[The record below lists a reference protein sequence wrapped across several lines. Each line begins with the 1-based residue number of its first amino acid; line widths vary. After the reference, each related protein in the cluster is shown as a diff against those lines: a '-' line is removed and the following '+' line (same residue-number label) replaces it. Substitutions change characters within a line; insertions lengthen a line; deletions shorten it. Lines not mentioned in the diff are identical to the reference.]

1 MQEKYIKFYQNSH
14 KIFLCWFLLTSFV
27 LLADEKESH
36 KSDYTGEVDRVI
48 KSLSAND
55 IKDLTLGNG
64 MGLAKAAEL
73 NGYPGP
79 KHVLEMQ
86 EELLLEKEQ
95 LTSIKLIF
103 EEMKSQARSQG
114 KIFISLEKSLNEH
127 FSKATI
133 TNDTLESTLK
143 NISEAKN
150 NLRYI
155 HLSAHIKTTEIL
167 SKNQIKK
174 YNQLRGYS
182 NNPCEKIPEGHN
194 KEMWMSHNGC
204 N

>member
-1 MQEKYIKFYQNSH
+1 MQTNKLNFYKNSH
-14 KIFLCWFLLTSFV
+14 KIFLCWFLSVSFV
-27 LLADEKESH
+27 VIADEKESH
-36 KSDYTGEVDRVI
+36 ISNYTGEVDRVI
-48 KSLSAND
+48 KSLSAKD
-55 IKDLTLGNG
+55 IEDLILGNG

-86 EELLLEKEQ
+86 EQLFLGKEQ
-95 LTSIKLIF
+95 LTSINQIF
-103 EEMKSQARSQG
+103 EDMKSQAQSQG
-114 KIFISLEKSLNEH
+114 QKLISLEKELNDY
-127 FSKATI
+127 FSNTTI
-133 TNDTLESTLK
+133 TNDTLETTLK
-143 NISEAKN
+143 KIAEAKS

-174 YNQLRGYS
+174 YNQLRGYAD
-182 NNPCEKIPEGHN
+182 NPCEKIPEGHN
-194 KEMWMSHNGC
+194 KEMWMLHNGC

>member
-36 KSDYTGEVDRVI
+36 KSDYAGEVDRVI

-114 KIFISLEKSLNEH
+114 KIFISLEKSLNDH
-127 FSKATI
+127 FSNATI

>member
-1 MQEKYIKFYQNSH
+1 MQTNKLNFYQNSH

-114 KIFISLEKSLNEH
+114 KIFISLEKSLNDH
-127 FSKATI
+127 FSNATI

>member
-1 MQEKYIKFYQNSH
+1 MQEKYIKFYQTSH

-114 KIFISLEKSLNEH
+114 KIFISLEKSLNDH
-127 FSKATI
+127 FSNATI

>member
-14 KIFLCWFLLTSFV
+14 KIFLCWFLLTSFA

-36 KSDYTGEVDRVI
+36 KSDYAGEVDRVI

-114 KIFISLEKSLNEH
+114 KIFISLEKSLNDH
-127 FSKATI
+127 FSNATI

>member
-36 KSDYTGEVDRVI
+36 KSDYTDEVDRVI

-114 KIFISLEKSLNEH
+114 KIFISLEKSLNDH
-127 FSKATI
+127 FSNATI

-182 NNPCEKIPEGHN
+182 NNPCEKILEGHN

>member
-1 MQEKYIKFYQNSH
+1 MEEKYIKFYQNSH

-48 KSLSAND
+48 ESLSAND

-114 KIFISLEKSLNEH
+114 KIFISLEKSLNDH
-127 FSKATI
+127 FSNATI

>member
-1 MQEKYIKFYQNSH
+1 M
-14 KIFLCWFLLTSFV
+14 

-114 KIFISLEKSLNEH
+114 KIFISLGNRYKPL
-127 FSKATI
+127 FSCYA
-133 TNDTLESTLK
+133 
-143 NISEAKN
+143 
-150 NLRYI
+150 
-155 HLSAHIKTTEIL
+155 
-167 SKNQIKK
+167 
-174 YNQLRGYS
+174 
-182 NNPCEKIPEGHN
+182 
-194 KEMWMSHNGC
+194 
-204 N
+204 

>member
-114 KIFISLEKSLNEH
+114 KIFISLEKSLNDH
-127 FSKATI
+127 FSNATI

-182 NNPCEKIPEGHN
+182 NNPCEKITEGHN

>member
-114 KIFISLEKSLNEH
+114 KIFISLEKSLNDH
-127 FSKATI
+127 FSNATI
-133 TNDTLESTLK
+133 TNDTLEPTLK

>member
-1 MQEKYIKFYQNSH
+1 MEEKYIKFYQNSH

-48 KSLSAND
+48 KSLSANE

-114 KIFISLEKSLNEH
+114 KIFISLEKSLNDH
-127 FSKATI
+127 FSNATI

>member
-1 MQEKYIKFYQNSH
+1 MQEKYIKFYQTSH

-114 KIFISLEKSLNEH
+114 KIFISLEKSLNDH
-127 FSKATI
+127 FSNATI
-133 TNDTLESTLK
+133 TNDTLESTVK

>member
-48 KSLSAND
+48 KSLSANN

-114 KIFISLEKSLNEH
+114 KIFISLEKSLNDH
-127 FSKATI
+127 FSNATI

>member
-114 KIFISLEKSLNEH
+114 KIFISLEKSLNDH
-127 FSKATI
+127 FSNATI

>member
-114 KIFISLEKSLNEH
+114 KIFISLEKSLNDH
-127 FSKATI
+127 FSNATI

-194 KEMWMSHNGC
+194 KEIWMSHNGC

>member
-114 KIFISLEKSLNEH
+114 KILISLEKSLNDH
-127 FSKATI
+127 FSNATI

>member
-1 MQEKYIKFYQNSH
+1 MKINQFKFYHNYH
-14 KIFLCWFLLTSFV
+14 IIILCCFLSFSFLLI
-27 LLADEKESH
+27 ADEKESH
-36 KSDYTGEVDRVI
+36 KSNYMGEINRLI
-48 KSLSAND
+48 KSLSAKD
-55 IKDLTLGNG
+55 IEDLTLGNG

-86 EELLLEKEQ
+86 EQLFLEKEQ
-95 LTSIKLIF
+95 LTSINQIF
-103 EEMKSQARSQG
+103 EEMKSQAKSQG
-114 KIFISLEKSLNEH
+114 QILISLEKELNDY
-127 FSKATI
+127 FSNTTI
-133 TNDTLESTLK
+133 TNDNLEK
-143 NISEAKN
+143 ISKKIAEAKS

-174 YNQLRGYS
+174 YNQLRGYAD
-182 NNPCEKIPEGHN
+182 NPCEKIPDGHN
-194 KEMWMSHNGC
+194 KEMWMLHNEC

>member
-1 MQEKYIKFYQNSH
+1 VKEKYIRFY
-14 KIFLCWFLLTSFV
+14 KIFLFWFLSISFV
-27 LLADEKESH
+27 LIADEKESH
-36 KSDYTGEVDRVI
+36 KSNYTGEVDRVI
-48 KSLSAND
+48 KSLSAKD
-55 IKDLTLGNG
+55 IEDLTLGNG

-86 EELLLEKEQ
+86 EQLFLEKEQ
-95 LTSIKLIF
+95 LTSINQIF
-103 EEMKSQARSQG
+103 EDMKSQAQSQG
-114 KIFISLEKSLNEH
+114 QKLISLEKELNDY
-127 FSKATI
+127 FSNTTI
-133 TNDTLESTLK
+133 TNDILETTSK
-143 NISEAKN
+143 KIAEAKS

-174 YNQLRGYS
+174 YNQLRGYAD
-182 NNPCEKIPEGHN
+182 NPCKKIPEGHN
-194 KEMWMSHNGC
+194 KEMWMLHNGC